1 MFNHIYPS
9 EFQLN
14 KADVSDTEASF
25 LDLHLS
31 ISDDFVKTKIV
42 DKRDDFGFDI
52 VTFPFLDG
60 DVPGPTFYGVYI
72 YQLIRFAQVS
82 KHVDDFNTRNKVLT
96 AKRLRQGYRFIN
108 FIRRFKIYRRH
119 FDLVSIHNVRL
130 KTLLLQGL
138 SVPEFNGDLVIITDP
153 VFITDRPKAVFS
165 LRFHLFYV
173 RCSSVFKMFNLN
185 SSMCNIL

>member
-1 MFNHIYPS
+1 MRPTSQIPRPH
-9 EFQLN
+9 
-14 KADVSDTEASF
+14 F

-60 DVPGPTFYGVYI
+60 DVPRPTFYGVYI

-82 KHVDDFNTRNKVLT
+82 NHVDDFYTRNKVLT

-130 KTLLLQGL
+130 KH
-138 SVPEFNGDLVIITDP
+138 FFCK
-153 VFITDRPKAVFS
+153 VFLYRNFMATW
-165 LRFHLFYV
+165 
-173 RCSSVFKMFNLN
+173 
-185 SSMCNIL
+185 